1 MCCLDLLNGLPNWSV
16 ICHICHICT
25 GKVFIDGTFVRS
37 ELIRQTLEE
46 IS

>member
-1 MCCLDLLNGLPNWSV
+1 MCCLDLFNGLPNWSV
-16 ICHICHICT
+16 ICHICT